1 MDKLFGTSKDAVR
14 TLVVRNVCLCLMNQ
28 LTVAEFVEELAYLEE
43 RRDRLRLAAA
53 ASLPVCEPEPEPAP
67 PPSPLIEE
75 SREASVPRFARL
87 RGIGSGLFI
96 KKEIIRRRH
105 IRRKRNNVQQSR

>member
-1 MDKLFGTSKDAVR
+1 
-14 TLVVRNVCLCLMNQ
+14 MNQ
-28 LTVAEFVEELAYLEE
+28 FTVAKFVEELVYLEKRGE
-43 RRDRLRLAAA
+43 RLRLAAA

-87 RGIGSGLFI
+87 PGIGSGLFI
-96 KKEIIRRRH
+96 KKEIVRRRH
-105 IRRKRNNVQQSR
+105 VRRRRSHVQQ